1 MSNKVILGLDISTA
15 TIGVCLMAVDG
26 DDTKILE
33 ITHISPKISS
43 KIKGVEGL
51 FMKMK
56 IFEDEF
62 INKYKNMGI
71 TDVVIEEPL
80 MGSNNIRTVAILL
93 KFSVL
98 ISSVIY
104 KELGI
109 VPEYISSYESR
120 LCSFPELLAV
130 RKYNKKGEMY
140 PVSHIKKS
148 IKNNELT
155 LFGSYAWDV
164 EKKHVMH
171 GLINDKFK
179 GINWIYDK
187 NGELKKENFD
197 ASDATVCCLA
207 YANKIKN
214 GEVEA
219 KITNVVENE
228 TSIEYDAKVW
238 GNTYKHRIDLI

>member
-15 TIGVCLMAVDG
+15 TIGVCLMSVDNEE
-26 DDTKILE
+26 TKILE
-33 ITHISPKISS
+33 ITHISPKIPT
-43 KIKGVEGL
+43 KIKGIEGL

-80 MGSNNIRTVAILL
+80 MSSNNIRTVATLL
-93 KFSVL
+93 KFSAL

-120 LCSFPELLAV
+120 LYSFPELLTI
-130 RKYNKKGEMY
+130 RKYNKKGGMY
-140 PVSHIKKS
+140 PLSHIRKS

-171 GLINDKFK
+171 GLINQKFK

-207 YANKIKN
+207 YSNKCMR
-214 GEVEA
+214 GDFLPE
-219 KITNVVENE
+219 ITNTIESNS
-228 TSIEYDAKVW
+228 SIDYDVKIWDRV
-238 GNTYKHRIDLI
+238 YKHKIDLI